1 MNLKSLFHLKSNV
14 LQYRDKTKMSTYVQT
29 VYNGV
34 KLFKQASTSLKPV
47 PLGSRDSD
55 NI

>member
-29 VYNGV
+29 VYGV

-47 PLGSRDSD
+47 PLGSRESDS
-55 NI
+55 I